1 MVLHLIALVVAAAH
15 AISHVAQLHFLDV
28 TPPYPF

>member
-1 MVLHLIALVVAAAH
+1 MLLHLIVSVLAAAH
-15 AISHVAQLHFLDV
+15 AISVARLHPLDV